1 MCFILT
7 APSNVVPSLS
17 GTVPDV
23 SLTGD
28 IFDGRLQLVGNCGE
42 FCAIDHCVVIECAS
56 FWALSKD
63 NVRETGVAIDS
74 ELFLKPVSVVVGIL
88 QDGFH

>member
-17 GTVPDV
+17 GTGPDV

-74 ELFLKPVSVVVGIL
+74 ELFLEPVAVVVGVL

>member
-7 APSNVVPSLS
+7 AQSNVVPSLS
-17 GTVPDV
+17 GTGPDV

-63 NVRETGVAIDS
+63 NVRDTGVAIDS